1 MPYDSQID
9 RTDAGAL
16 IPEDASR
23 EIFEA
28 AVEQSA
34 VMTLARRL
42 PDMSRK
48 QRRLPVTSM
57 LPLAYF
63 VDGDTGTKQTT
74 DMTWR
79 NVYINAE
86 EIAVIA
92 PVPEA
97 VLDDADYDIWEQV
110 RPSIA
115 EAIGATFDAA
125 VLFGT
130 NKPSSWPNGIVAQAT
145 AAGHAVTRG
154 SISVANSGLSG
165 IAADL
170 LDEGGVISKIEED
183 GYMASGH
190 IAALGLRASLRGA
203 RDASGALVFQ
213 QNLQD
218 RARYA
223 LDGEPLVFPRNG
235 AFDSTSA
242 LLVSG
247 DFNQLVFAVRQDM
260 NFKVLT
266 EAVIQNSEG
275 EIVYNL
281 AQQDMVA
288 LRVTFRAGW
297 ALPNPSN
304 RIAPDAVSGTPLASR
319 LPFAVLT
326 PAGGSS

>member
-1 MPYDSQID
+1 MPYNSQID

-16 IPEDASR
+16 IPEEASR
-23 EIFEA
+23 EIFES

-34 VMTLARRL
+34 VMQLARRL

-48 QRRLPVTSM
+48 QTRLPVANL
-57 LPLAYF
+57 LPFAYF
-63 VDGDTGTKQTT
+63 VDSDTGMKQTT
-74 DMTWR
+74 EATWR

-86 EIAVIA
+86 ELAAIV

-97 VLDDADYDIWEQV
+97 VIDDADYDIWEQI
-110 RPSIA
+110 RPSLG
-115 EAIGATFDAA
+115 EAIGAAFDAA

-130 NKPSSWPNGIVAQAT
+130 NKPSAWPNGIVAQAT

-170 LDEGGVISKIEED
+170 LDEGGVIAKIEED

-190 IAALGLRASLRGA
+190 IAALKLRASLRGA
-203 RDASGALVFQ
+203 KDASGALIFQ

-235 AFDSTSA
+235 AFDTTEA
-242 LLVSG
+242 ELIAG
-247 DFNQLVFAVRQDM
+247 DFNQLVFSVRQDM
-260 NFKVLT
+260 QFKVLT
-266 EAVIQNSEG
+266 EAVITDADKN
-275 EIVYNL
+275 IIYNL
-281 AQQDMVA
+281 PQQDMVA

-304 RIAPDAVSGTPLASR
+304 RVNPDTTSSAESTR

-326 PAGGSS
+326 PAGASS